1 LCIYTFFHLKYLL
14 FSTQT
19 FLLTGY
25 NSNDRHQSFGLT
37 SIHSN
42 LYHSLPHDTIR
53 FDIMRINAAI
63 AAAIMAATVSA
74 AALPATTDAAPA
86 VATEAA
92 APMELVEIPDEDL
105 FDIEDIE
112 EMEKRSADPKFTWKQ
127 YRPFGLPV
135 GRRDAEADPKFSF
148 FKTPKFGHFSWI
160 QYRPVGLPLGRRDAE
175 AEADAKFTWK
185 QYRPFG
191 LPVGKREA
199 EAEAEADAKFTWK
212 QYRPFGL
219 PVGKRDAEAEAE
231 AEAYAEAFPDEE

>member
-1 LCIYTFFHLKYLL
+1 LCIYTFFHLKYFL

-25 NSNDRHQSFGLT
+25 NSNDRHQSFGHT

-42 LYHSLPHDTIR
+42 IYHSLQHDTIR

-63 AAAIMAATVSA
+63 AAVIMAATVSA

-112 EMEKRSADPKFTWKQ
+112 DIEEMEKGSADPKFTWKQ

-135 GRRDAEADPKFSF
+135 GKRKL
-148 FKTPKFGHFSWI
+148 TPPNDTEHI
-160 QYRPVGLPLGRRDAE
+160 LTVPR
-175 AEADAKFTWK
+175 
-185 QYRPFG
+185 
-191 LPVGKREA
+191 
-199 EAEAEADAKFTWK
+199 
-212 QYRPFGL
+212 
-219 PVGKRDAEAEAE
+219 
-231 AEAYAEAFPDEE
+231 